1 VRAREFVKE
10 EQLDEFLPAV
20 AAGLARGAAA
30 VGRGIGTA
38 AGAVGRAAG
47 TIGRTVGSATS
58 KIGQAAGQA
67 AGTAFGTAAGQAAG
81 TAAGQAVGQAVGT
94 VGGTKSGLTVPPGRE
109 AEIDKKQ
116 QQIKQLQQASTD
128 SMTALDNITAQIQ
141 SLKQQIASQKSQ

>member
-47 TIGRTVGSATS
+47 TIGRTVGSTTS
-58 KIGQAAGQA
+58 KIGQ
-67 AGTAFGTAAGQAAG
+67 AAGQAAG